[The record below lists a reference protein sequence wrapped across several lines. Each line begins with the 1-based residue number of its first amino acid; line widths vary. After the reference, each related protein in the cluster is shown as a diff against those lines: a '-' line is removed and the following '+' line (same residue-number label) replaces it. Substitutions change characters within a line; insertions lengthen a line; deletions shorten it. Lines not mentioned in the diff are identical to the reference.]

1 MFAQIFW
8 HTCDVVLLD
17 IIQNLTY
24 NTAAVAAVVSSQN
37 KCRLCLAFEGG
48 LPIICL
54 PSQRKTLADSDK
66 DPTTKDQACKPRRH
80 DRENSVVTL
89 LSGETS
95 VSPTIFKNKRKNI
108 HCKWIMTKV
117 FKLNN
122 FSSCIMPLHIWGD
135 NTSYV
140 TCWMDDNNSGVY
152 DCDNVISQ
160 LGSLINWWMITT
172 VRVDTH

>member
-24 NTAAVAAVVSSQN
+24 NTAA
-37 KCRLCLAFEGG
+37 
-48 LPIICL
+48 
-54 PSQRKTLADSDK
+54 DK

-95 VSPTIFKNKRKNI
+95 VSPTIFKKQKKK
-108 HCKWIMTKV
+108 HPLQV
-117 FKLNN
+117 NN
-122 FSSCIMPLHIWGD
+122 DKGVQIGQFQQLY
-135 NTSYV
+135 YV
-140 TCWMDDNNSGVY
+140 RAHM
-152 DCDNVISQ
+152 
-160 LGSLINWWMITT
+160 
-172 VRVDTH
+172 R

>member
-95 VSPTIFKNKRKNI
+95 VSPTIFKKQKKK
-108 HCKWIMTKV
+108 HPLQV
-117 FKLNN
+117 NN
-122 FSSCIMPLHIWGD
+122 D
-135 NTSYV
+135 K
-140 TCWMDDNNSGVY
+140 GVQ
-152 DCDNVISQ
+152 IEQFQQ
-160 LGSLINWWMITT
+160 LYYAPAHM
-172 VRVDTH
+172 R